1 MTDIDREVAEKVM
14 GWEVLEEKADKIAY
28 ATVRRDYTKNG
39 ADVCGS
45 IMRFFTPSTDIS
57 DAWLVVERML
67 SFDTGGAG
75 WEFYLHND
83 TAWCCGFIRPDAQGG
98 EVDKIESAPLAIC
111 LAALKALA

>member
-1 MTDIDREVAEKVM
+1 MYDLNRKVCEVVM
-14 GWEVLEEKADKIAY
+14 GLVVTYNELQDDYGIDADDPEWPTAM
-28 ATVRRDYTKNG
+28 TPVPDY
-39 ADVCGS
+39 
-45 IMRFFTPSTDIS
+45 STNIS